1 MERTLNQLMR
11 ELQEIANQHRQINGS
26 FFQGDF
32 YDAISRD
39 AVQYPLMVV
48 TLQPGSINDTSVT
61 INAVVTICDKYN
73 KQEYRQINEVH
84 SDCLS
89 ILNDINVTMRQYRFT
104 EFMDLATN
112 LATDPFIEQG
122 HDVVAGWTM
131 ALQCNI
137 FNESDWCTIPYDNY
151 DFENGIPSPSGCGD
165 LFTTFEVYVNSVLV
179 DTFTQSTET
188 NNTININL

>member
-1 MERTLNQLMR
+1 MR
-11 ELQEIANQHRQINGS
+11 ELEEIAVQHKQIKGS

-61 INAVVTICDKYN
+61 VNAVITICDKYN

-104 EFMDLATN
+104 EFMDLATS
-112 LATDPFIEQG
+112 LSTDPFIEQG

-131 ALQCNI
+131 ALSCDI
-137 FNESDWCTIPYDNY
+137 FNESDWCSIPYENY
-151 DFENGIPSPSGCGD
+151 DFENGFPSSSGCGD
-165 LFTTFEVYVNSVLV
+165 PYTNYEVYVNGVLV
-179 DTFTQSTET
+179 DSFSQPTDT
-188 NNTININL
+188 NNTINITF

>member
-11 ELQEIANQHRQINGS
+11 ELQEIATQHRQINGS

-122 HDVVAGWTM
+122 QDVVAGWTM

-165 LFTTFEVYVNSVLV
+165 LFTTYQLYVNSVLV
-179 DTFTQSTET
+179 DTFNQSTET
-188 NNTININL
+188 NNTINIIL